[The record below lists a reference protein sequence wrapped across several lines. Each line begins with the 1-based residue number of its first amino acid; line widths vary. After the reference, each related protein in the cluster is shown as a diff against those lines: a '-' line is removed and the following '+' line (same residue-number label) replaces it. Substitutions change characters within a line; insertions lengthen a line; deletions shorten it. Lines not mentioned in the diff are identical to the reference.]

1 MEYFDVRVSSVSRRQ
16 TTAYAWL
23 RRKLRCLLILFAT
36 RRAGS
41 SNQTIQRLLPRTR
54 TKGREWILRRGS
66 EIEKG
71 LQPLEGAS
79 HGSRIGRSSDDE
91 LDG

>member
-1 MEYFDVRVSSVSRRQ
+1 MEYFDVRVSSVRRWQ
-16 TTAYAWL
+16 VNAYAWL
-23 RRKLRCLLILFAT
+23 RRKLRCLLKLFAT
-36 RRAGS
+36 RRAEFN
-41 SNQTIQRLLPRTR
+41 NQTIQRLLPR

-71 LQPLEGAS
+71 LQPSEGAS
-79 HGSRIGRSSDDE
+79 YGSRIGRSSDDE